1 MLMFVVWVTFFGI
14 SMLVLGFLVID
25 YNSWAYENL
34 RFQLGIYVS
43 VWVFVFFV
51 VVVKQ
56 GIWLLMLGF
65 LYIHTCGHMRG
76 W

>member
-65 LYIHTCGHMRG
+65 CIFIHVGI
-76 W
+76 